1 MLMLTSHR
9 YTVLRRCSS
18 MLFLFACML
27 LLLSACA
34 AGTTAPTSVPATVA
48 ATEVAAAEPTQPP
61 NAAATT
67 PPVEAATTES
77 APTAEL
83 LVVRLGVN
91 AEFEPFVFKDEA
103 GQVVG
108 FDIDLINALAQ
119 AGHFEVTYVDLP
131 FEELLSQ
138 VEAGAIDAAISAITV
153 TEERAERVS
162 FSAVYFQSGQA
173 PVSYYN
179 PGQGLAVRVDETTI
193 VGAESLTTT
202 VKVGVKADTTGAA
215 FVADE
220 TDAQV
225 VVFPEAVDALNALHK
240 GTVDAVVV
248 DIPVIVRYIGN
259 NATAGIRITGGP
271 LTDELYAIAVNPTR
285 SDILDRI
292 NAALAQ
298 IQANGA
304 YDRIFEKWFGLP

>member
-1 MLMLTSHR
+1 MLMPTSLFDKH
-9 YTVLRRCSS
+9 TVLHCYRFNLLLVVFSW
-18 MLFLFACML
+18 

-34 AGTTAPTSVPATVA
+34 AGTTPPTSVPATVA
-48 ATEVAAAEPTQPP
+48 ATEIAAAEPTQAP
-61 NAAATT
+61 AAA
-67 PPVEAATTES
+67 ATES
-77 APTAEL
+77 APPAEL

-119 AGHFEVTYVDLP
+119 AGNFEVTYVDLP
-131 FEELLSQ
+131 FEELLAK
-138 VEAGAIDAAISAITV
+138 VEAGELDAAISAITV

-162 FSAVYFQSGQA
+162 FSDVYFQSGQA

-179 PGQGLAVRVDETTI
+179 PGQGLAVRVDETAI
-193 VGAESLTTT
+193 VNAQSLTAT

-220 TDAQV
+220 TEAEA
-225 VVFPEAVDALNALHK
+225 VVFPEATDALNALRD

-285 SDILDRI
+285 SDILERI

-298 IQANGA
+298 IQADGA
-304 YDRIFEKWFGLP
+304 YEQIFEKWFGLP

>member
-1 MLMLTSHR
+1 
-9 YTVLRRCSS
+9 

-27 LLLSACA
+27 LLLSACS
-34 AGTTAPTSVPATVA
+34 AGTTPPTSVPATVA
-48 ATEVAAAEPTQPP
+48 APEVAAAEPTQAPT
-61 NAAATT
+61 AAATT
-67 PPVEAATTES
+67 PSVEADATES
-77 APTAEL
+77 ATAAEL

-119 AGHFEVTYVDLP
+119 AGNFEVTYVDLH
-131 FEELLSQ
+131 FEELLAK
-138 VEAGAIDAAISAITV
+138 VEAGEIDAAISAITV

-193 VGAESLTTT
+193 VSAESLTAE

-225 VVFPEAVDALNALHK
+225 VVFPEAADALNALSA

-285 SDILDRI
+285 SDILERI

-298 IQANGA
+298 IQSNGT
-304 YDRIFEKWFGLP
+304 YEQIFEKWFGLP